1 MDSPQA
7 PNALNRKALIF
18 IIITIVLN
26 TLGLTLV
33 APVAP
38 YLVARYVSDPGSI
51 GVAVG
56 WLGSTY
62 AICQFIAAPGLG
74 ALSDRFGRRP
84 ILLLCLLGSVFGYM
98 LLGFGGALWVL
109 FLGRAIDGIT
119 GANTSIMIAYIADIV
134 PESQRSKYFGWIGA
148 IGAASIVLGPAA
160 GGLMAK
166 FGYNVPF
173 YVAGFVSLATL
184 VMGFFFMPESLA
196 KTKRATSITLAK
208 LNPFTTLKTVFML
221 PQLRWLLIALFL
233 YTLSTVMIPSNIGLF
248 ARDQLNWDA
257 DSTGALFSVFG
268 VVTILVQGVLLQWLI
283 KRYRTAQ
290 ITLGGLVFTI
300 IAFVVIALVAGVSA
314 PILLYGGVILFA
326 LGDGLTSPTLLEL
339 ITGATDVR
347 SQGQVQGGSQS
358 VQSLA
363 NIAGPLLAGF
373 FYDHLGHASPYLSGA
388 GVVALAFGAMLLAV
402 PLLRKPTSPPNPLST
417 SGEGEQDRAD
427 DSVKA

>member
-1 MDSPQA
+1 MDAKQTQTA
-7 PNALNRKALIF
+7 PSINRKSLIF
-18 IIITIVLN
+18 IIITIMLN
-26 TLGLTLV
+26 TLGITLI

-38 YLVARYVSDPGSI
+38 FLVARYVSDPNSI

-84 ILLLCLLGSVFGYM
+84 LLLLCLVGSAFGYL
-98 LLGFGGALWVL
+98 LLGVGGALWVL

-160 GGLMAK
+160 GGLIAK

-173 YVAGFVSLATL
+173 YVAGFVSLVNVVL
-184 VMGFFFMPESLA
+184 GLLFMPESLA
-196 KTKRATSITLAK
+196 KAQRAASITFAK
-208 LNPFTTLKTVFML
+208 LNPFATLKTVLML
-221 PQLRWLLIALFL
+221 PQLRWLLIAMFL
-233 YTLSTVMIPSNIGLF
+233 YTLAIVIVPSNVGLF
-248 ARDQLNWDA
+248 ARDHLHWDA

-268 VVTILVQGVLLQWLI
+268 VMTILVQGGLLQWLL
-283 KRYRTAQ
+283 KRFRAAQ
-290 ITLGGLVFTI
+290 ITMGALIFTTA
-300 IAFVVIALVAGVSA
+300 AFVVIALVVAVNT
-314 PILLYGGVILFA
+314 PLLMYGGIILFA
-326 LGDGLTSPTLLEL
+326 LGDGLTSPALLEL
-339 ITGATDVR
+339 ITGATDAS

-363 NIAGPLLAGF
+363 NIAGPVAAGF
-373 FYDHLGHASPYLSGA
+373 LYDHVGHAAPYLTGA
-388 GVVALAFGAMLLAV
+388 GVVVLTFGAMLLAL
-402 PLLRKPTSPPNPLST
+402 PLLRTHLTP
-417 SGEGEQDRAD
+417 
-427 DSVKA
+427 